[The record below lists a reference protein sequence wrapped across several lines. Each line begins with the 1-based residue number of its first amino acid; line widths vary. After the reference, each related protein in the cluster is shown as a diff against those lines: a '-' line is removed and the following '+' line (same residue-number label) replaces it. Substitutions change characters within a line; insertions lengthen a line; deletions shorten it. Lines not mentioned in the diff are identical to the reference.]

1 MIDPKT
7 DELYNILLSIFL
19 GIYITIM
26 IYVLI
31 NSTQVVEIIKNTN
44 KN

>member
-7 DELYNILLSIFL
+7 DILYNILLSIFL
-19 GIYITIM
+19 GIYIAIM
-26 IYVLI
+26 IYILI
-31 NSTQVVEIIKNTN
+31 NSNQVVEIIKDK